1 MILGIGTDLC
11 DIGRVERALERFG
24 EKFAQRVLVASELQR
39 FRRHRKPAAYLAK
52 RFAAKEALSKAL
64 GTGIHFPVNWHNV
77 WVENAR
83 SGKPSLK
90 FSKALARLLE
100 ERGVES
106 VHLSLTDEIGMACAF
121 VVVEGPI
128 SFGRRQGSKNAV
140 PGRVRAAPKRRNK
153 R

>member
-11 DIGRVERALERFG
+11 DVGRIESALERFG
-24 EKFAQRVLVASELQR
+24 ERFAVRVLVDSELQR

-52 RFAAKEALSKAL
+52 RFAAKEAFSKAL

-90 FSKALARLLE
+90 FSEPLAAFLRQ
-100 ERGVES
+100 RGVENVFVS
-106 VHLSLTDEIGMACAF
+106 ITDEIGMACAF
-121 VVVEGPI
+121 VVVEGSERPAR
-128 SFGRRQGSKNAV
+128 GRR
-140 PGRVRAAPKRRNK
+140 
-153 R
+153 

>member
-11 DIGRVERALERFG
+11 DIGRIERALARFG
-24 EKFAQRVLVASELQR
+24 EKFARRVLVASELER

-52 RFAAKEALSKAL
+52 RFAAKEAFFKAM

-90 FSKALARLLE
+90 FSKPLAALLRK
-100 ERGVES
+100 RGVEA
-106 VHLSLTDEIGMACAF
+106 VHVSLTDEIGMACAF
-121 VVVEGPI
+121 VVLEGVAAAD
-128 SFGRRQGSKNAV
+128 GRR
-140 PGRVRAAPKRRNK
+140 R
-153 R
+153 